1 MDRVA
6 LSEAC
11 TLLSQR
17 QACCHTNTC
26 QAPAPRSP
34 SPESTQELACAR
46 AGCPHASKRVI
57 LALCTVQPVH
67 LAMEHPQSAAP
78 PRAMLRGIV
87 PG

>member
-17 QACCHTNTC
+17 QACCRTNTC
-26 QAPAPRSP
+26 QAPAPLSP
-34 SPESTQELACAR
+34 SPESTQELACAH
-46 AGCPHASKRVI
+46 AGCPHASERVI
-57 LALCTVQPVH
+57 LALCTVQLVH
-67 LAMEHPQSAAP
+67 LAMEHPVCSP
-78 PRAMLRGIV
+78 PRVMLRGIV